1 MCQKSIYSLFSKNFA
16 SLSHFFVSFL
26 ATFLRKSCFI
36 FLVFFTFC
44 PIFILKSFWCQHKR
58 CHLCFLI
65 DFLLGGGG
73 RRSFAL
79 CFCTLFVLIKRATG
93 AYRSCRSLQ
102 KKRQER
108 CALVTLY
115 KITGAIHSGCSLQKE
130 QKSEEQKSDL
140 LFLRVALK
148 RKHQTRSFH
157 PAFPLCMPKTK
168 ERILSKNK

>member
-1 MCQKSIYSLFSKNFA
+1 MFYFPCLFHILPNIYFK
-16 SLSHFFVSFL
+16 
-26 ATFLRKSCFI
+26 I
-36 FLVFFTFC
+36 FLVSAYKVS
-44 PIFILKSFWCQHKR
+44 FI
-58 CHLCFLI
+58 I
-65 DFLLGGGG
+65 YVFLLIFFVGGG
-73 RRSFAL
+73 RHSFVL
-79 CFCTLFVLIKRATG
+79 CFCTLFALIKRATG

-102 KKRQER
+102 KERQER

-168 ERILSKNK
+168 ERIL